1 MSTYRELV
9 YMVMDKL
16 KQNTD
21 DTYFTED
28 HIIFLL
34 DKYRNFLIA
43 QDKSSDSELSE
54 ANYQTLCIP
63 LVEVPPIIG
72 EPCEGKLLLR
82 SKDRLPLLLGKGI
95 TTVQPEDYF
104 NSVHIVF
111 TDKNRFKYTGE
122 NKYLKNIIY
131 VTLYDRYLWLKSE
144 NPQFL
149 YLQKVRMTGIFE
161 NAAEAAKYACE
172 PNCDNLDSTFPIADD
187 KIPQLLEFVYK
198 ELQAPVVEPEDKDNN
213 AQDDKAPKT
222 GGGITD
228 SDKLKY
234 LKNILK

>member
-34 DKYRNFLIA
+34 DKYRNFLIK
-43 QDKSSDSELSE
+43 QDNSADAEFSE

-63 LVEVPPIIG
+63 LIEVPAIIG
-72 EPCEGKLLLR
+72 EECESRTFLR
-82 SKDRLPLLLGKGI
+82 SKDKLPSLIGKGI
-95 TTVQPEDYF
+95 TVIHPEDYF
-104 NSVHIVF
+104 GSIHIVYI
-111 TDKNRFKYTGE
+111 DKDRFRYVGE

-131 VTLYDRYLWLKSE
+131 ATTFGGYLYMRSE

-149 YLQKVRMTGIFE
+149 YLQKVMMTGIFE
-161 NAAEAAKYACE
+161 NAAEAAKLACE
-172 PNCDNLDSTFPIADD
+172 PTCDSLDSTFSIADD
-187 KIPQLLEFVYK
+187 KVPQLLEFVYN
-198 ELQAPVVEPEDKDNN
+198 ELKATVVEPEDKDNN
-213 AQDDKAPKT
+213 AQDDKAGKV
-222 GGGITD
+222 
-228 SDKLKY
+228 
-234 LKNILK
+234 